1 MVKYHQTSGEV
12 YAGNA
17 LFEISK
23 LRLQDKD
30 FYEAYFNLKR
40 AVDSNFNSKRLQ
52 LYKDFTEGVLYMI
65 KRKMKKGVQ
74 ILSDLLEVLVNNNKV
89 KKDQKQLDYLKH
101 QSYLYRAYGYVAIE
115 KYEVALSDIRRARR
129 LAKLD
134 GATIYNKLLGKGILR
149 MDHEDYI
156 MATKYFTKASN
167 KFSANKDPYCL
178 YIISLVR
185 SYSYSH
191 ESLCIDNEGKLG
203 QVAKAKA
210 FMDSAI
216 DRCNAKLPSKVPSL
230 YFFRGLLL
238 FQMHQFYQAL

>member
-1 MVKYHQTSGEV
+1 
-12 YAGNA
+12 
-17 LFEISK
+17 
-23 LRLQDKD
+23 
-30 FYEAYFNLKR
+30 
-40 AVDSNFNSKRLQ
+40 
-52 LYKDFTEGVLYMI
+52 
-65 KRKMKKGVQ
+65 
-74 ILSDLLEVLVNNNKV
+74 
-89 KKDQKQLDYLKH
+89 
-101 QSYLYRAYGYVAIE
+101 VAIE

-134 GATIYNKLLGKGILR
+134 AATIYNKLLGKGILR

-191 ESLCIDNEGKLG
+191 EGLCIDNEGKLE

-238 FQMHQFYQAL
+238 F